1 MKTEIL
7 APVGNQEALEA
18 AIAAGCDAVYFA
30 LPVFGARAFAKN
42 FTLEETKEIIERC
55 HLLDI
60 KVYITMNTILFE
72 DEIEE
77 AYQLAK
83 KLHEFNVDALIVQDL
98 GFMHLLHHR
107 LPNLTLHASTQ
118 LSISKPEMIEKLKML
133 GVKRVVLARECTL
146 EEIQACIDTGME
158 IEVFV
163 HGALCICYSGQCT
176 FSAFQYDRS
185 GNRGQCAQPCRMP
198 YELYMDDKKVSSQSY
213 LLSPKDLSLIDQV
226 KTFESMGVISLK
238 IEGRMKSPTYVYE
251 SVFQVKKVLENQ
263 KRTNQDKKDLMI
275 AFNRGYTKGHAY
287 NCKGYDLMNP
297 KTSNHQGIVIGK
309 VLYQKAKRV
318 YIQLSEDLYQND
330 GIRFGLEGCYV
341 NFLYDSKG
349 KLTNFMPAGSVCS
362 IETNLKVH
370 KNIPVLKTI
379 SVSLDEGVEKNIHS
393 RLRQCGITAHI
404 SCEGVGYPLVCDLYD
419 GKIHVQVSSEN
430 LASQAMKRPT
440 DESVLRKQFNK
451 TKDSWAYF
459 TSITFDLAN
468 DVFFT
473 ISDMNELRRLS
484 IDALKEEKLKA
495 SKIVENEYLYQ
506 PKYTC
511 TTSNLVEVL
520 NPQSKLD
527 SSWVCELD
535 GSKGNVT
542 SVSGVVVS
550 NLGDSKIMDG
560 MNITNSYGVAA
571 LLEMGYESVVLS
583 DECSD
588 ESISMLTNAFRNRYG
603 FHAPVYKTLYQKRR
617 LMVMNHCVINTCL
630 KDGQRKNC
638 SLCHSHTFKLKGK
651 DFKEYYLVGD
661 RDCHMRI
668 YDSETVDLTSK
679 IRYYNS
685 LGMSHFKLC
694 FFDENSQEMKSI
706 LSRLQA

>member
-7 APVGNQEALEA
+7 APVGNHEALEA

-72 DEIEE
+72 NEIDQ

-83 KLHEFNVDALIVQDL
+83 KLHEFNVDALIIQDL

-146 EEIQACIDTGME
+146 EEIQACVDTGME

-198 YELYMDDKKVSSQSY
+198 YELYMDDEKISSQSY
-213 LLSPKDLSLIDQV
+213 LLSPKDLSLVDQV
-226 KTFESMGVISLK
+226 KMLESIGVVSLK

-251 SVFQVKKVLENQ
+251 SVSQVKKVLENQ
-263 KRTNQDKKDLMI
+263 KRTKQDKKDLMI

-287 NCKGYDLMNP
+287 NQRGYDLMNP
-297 KTSNHQGIVIGK
+297 KTSNHQGVVIGK
-309 VLYQKAKRV
+309 VLYQKGKRV
-318 YIQLSEDLYQND
+318 YIQLSDDLYQND
-330 GIRFGLEGCYV
+330 GIRFGFEGCYV
-341 NFLYDSKG
+341 NFLYNSKG

-362 IETNLKVH
+362 IETNLKVT
-370 KNIPVLKTI
+370 KNTSVLKTI
-379 SVSLDEGVEKNIHS
+379 SVSLNEEVEKNIQS
-393 RLRQCGITAHI
+393 NSRQCGITAHI
-404 SCEGVGYPLVCDLYD
+404 SCAGVSHPLICDLYD
-419 GKIHVQVSSEN
+419 ENLHIQVSSEN
-430 LASQAMKRPT
+430 LASKATKRPT
-440 DESVLRKQFNK
+440 DEHVLLKQFNK

-459 TSITFDLAN
+459 KSVTFDLA
-468 DVFFT
+468 DDIFFT
-473 ISDMNELRRLS
+473 ISDMNELRRRA
-484 IDALKEEKLKA
+484 IETLKEEKIKT
-495 SKIVENEYLYQ
+495 SKIIEKEYAYR
-506 PKYTC
+506 PEYSC
-511 TTSNLVEVL
+511 TESNLIEVL
-520 NPQSKLD
+520 NPQSRLD
-527 SSWVCELD
+527 SSWVCEMD
-535 GSKGNVT
+535 ASKGNIT
-542 SVSGVVVS
+542 SVSGYVVS
-550 NLGDSKIMDG
+550 NLGDCKVMDG
-560 MNITNSYGVAA
+560 MNVTNSYAIAA
-571 LLEMGYESVVLS
+571 LLELGYKSIVLS

-588 ESISMLTNAFRNRYG
+588 GSISMLMKAFYSRYG
-603 FHAPVYKTLYQKRR
+603 FDAPVYKTVYQKRR
-617 LMVMNHCVINTCL
+617 FMVMNHCVINTCL

-638 SLCHSHTFKLKGK
+638 SLCHSHVFKLKGK
-651 DFKEYYLVGD
+651 DLKEYYLLGD

-668 YDSETVDLTSK
+668 YDSETIDFIDEICYFK
-679 IRYYNS
+679 S
-685 LGMSHFKLC
+685 LGINHFKLC
-694 FFDENSQEMKSI
+694 FFNENSQEIKSI
-706 LSRLQA
+706 LRRLQA